1 MALHKPHRK
10 QTCPRAE
17 QQLDYPY
24 APSLEASTLL
34 PAPAAVGQSQRGW
47 PSLGMMHQ
55 VAEVD
60 AMGGPAAIQQ
70 QASFVNAVRKT

>member
-1 MALHKPHRK
+1 MALHKQHCK
-10 QTCPRAE
+10 QTRSRTE
-17 QQLDYPY
+17 QQPNCTNE
-24 APSLEASTLL
+24 PSLEASTVLSV
-34 PAPAAVGQSQRGW
+34 PVVVGQSQRGW
-47 PSLGMMHQ
+47 PPLGMMHH